1 MIGPNYVRELE
12 GVLMRC
18 PKNSVGI
25 IIVPSQSGFSFEMI
39 RQAKSSKYNI
49 ILTDEINIFLD
60 IIQIKINYEKPSF
73 NFNLIFLFLLIFNTF
88 LLSLILIK

>member
-1 MIGPNYVRELE
+1 
-12 GVLMRC
+12 
-18 PKNSVGI
+18 
-25 IIVPSQSGFSFEMI
+25 
-39 RQAKSSKYNI
+39 
-49 ILTDEINIFLD
+49 LD